1 MAKVGEIVQDALQY
15 LGVLDA
21 AAAPSA
27 EDMQVSL
34 RQLNMMM
41 RRWEA
46 NGLSLGW
53 NDVSNPDDDLPAP
66 PEAEQAIGYNLAIM
80 LNGRF
85 KIPLN
90 ELLDV
95 VQNAQS
101 GYADLLRDQAVATP
115 IRPILDAPSGD
126 WWGATRWRSTAWF
139 Y

>member
-1 MAKVGEIVQDALQY
+1 MSEVGEIVRDALQY

-21 AAAPSA
+21 AGPISA
-27 EDMQVSL
+27 EDMQISI

-53 NDVSNPDDDLPAP
+53 NDVENPNDDLPAP
-66 PEAEQAIGYNLAIM
+66 PEAEQAIGYNLAMM

-85 KIPLN
+85 KIPLG
-90 ELLDV
+90 ELADV
-95 VQNAQS
+95 IQFANA

-115 IRPILDAPSGD
+115 IRPILDAPCGD